1 MIGNTKYDISN
12 EWSLHNK
19 RPDQHTDESTVWTEI
34 CSAKIDLVLV
44 FHFMSLLTSTSSLV
58 TNLKKKKQEP
68 PTFNICL
75 VTFCPLRG
83 DLD

>member
-58 TNLKKKKQEP
+58 TNLKKKNKSHP
-68 PTFNICL
+68 PSISAL
-75 VTFCPLRG
+75 
-83 DLD
+83 